1 MIDPEVQAML
11 DDWARGTEEK
21 AAYARTD
28 GPPGYLQTAHGGAVW
43 QYERYDASPVAMP
56 VEHPT
61 IV

>member
-1 MIDPEVQAML
+1 MIDPEVQELL

-43 QYERYDASPVAMP
+43 QYERADAG
-56 VEHPT
+56 
-61 IV
+61 